1 MSESPRW
8 ERESQE
14 DLSAPAP
21 QPDAT
26 VEFNAEA
33 ELGLELEPD
42 ADRDVADGDVADR
55 EPRLAAARE
64 SLFAS
69 RDTARESLSATADSA
84 RESLLTT
91 ADTLST
97 TAAKVGR
104 WFASLDR
111 RPDFDVSARR
121 DPIAELT
128 PGAPYDTTDD
138 DDHDAPDTADDARSA
153 RFPLAL
159 RGYDRDAVDAH
170 LARLETENAL
180 LREQVGP
187 PMSITEEIERLGEQ
201 TASILVVAHDKAHE
215 TARNAHAQAARAVS
229 DAARDAERITAEAER
244 RLRELDDETDAV
256 WRERERLLDDV
267 REVSVTLASLA
278 DNASARFPP
287 AEPEPEPQRQPD
299 PTPMPVVFPDLTPE
313 PVPANAE

>member
-1 MSESPRW
+1 MSDFPRW

-21 QPDAT
+21 EPEAT
-26 VEFNAEA
+26 AEFD
-33 ELGLELEPD
+33 LGLELD
-42 ADRDVADGDVADR
+42 AVDDDVAADDNEEAA
-55 EPRLAAARE
+55 EPRLTAARE
-64 SLFAS
+64 SLLAS
-69 RDTARESLSATADSA
+69 RQAARESLSATADSA
-84 RESLLTT
+84 RESLSATV
-91 ADTLST
+91 DTLST
-97 TAAKVGR
+97 TAARVGR

>member
-26 VEFNAEA
+26 VEFNAELA
-33 ELGLELEPD
+33 FQVERE
-42 ADRDVADGDVADR
+42 ADGDEAAR
-55 EPRLAAARE
+55 EPRLAVARE
-64 SLFAS
+64 SLLAS
-69 RDTARESLSATADSA
+69 RDSARESLSA
-84 RESLLTT
+84 T

-111 RPDFDVSARR
+111 RPDFDPAARR

-128 PGAPYDTTDD
+128 PGAPYDPMDD
-138 DDHDAPDTADDARSA
+138 DASDASDASDHGDDARLA
-153 RFPLAL
+153 RFPLTL
-159 RGYDRDAVDAH
+159 RGYDRGAVDAH

-215 TARNAHAQAARAVS
+215 TARNAQAQAARAVS
-229 DAARDAERITAEAER
+229 DAARDAERITTEAER
-244 RLRELDDETDAV
+244 RLRELDEETDAV

-267 REVSVTLASLA
+267 REVSVTLATLA
-278 DNASARFPP
+278 DTASERFPP
-287 AEPEPEPQRQPD
+287 AEPEPEPEPQRQPD
-299 PTPMPVVFPDLTPE
+299 PTPMPVVFPDVTPE

>member
-26 VEFNAEA
+26 VEFNV
-33 ELGLELEPD
+33 D
-42 ADRDVADGDVADR
+42 ADCDDDPDEAPR

-64 SLFAS
+64 SLLAS
-69 RDTARESLSATADSA
+69 RETARESLS
-84 RESLLTT
+84 TT
-91 ADTLST
+91 ADRLST
-97 TAAKVGR
+97 TATRCGR
-104 WFASLDR
+104 WFAGLDR
-111 RPDFDVSARR
+111 RPDFDASARR

-128 PGAPYDTTDD
+128 PGAPDD
-138 DDHDAPDTADDARSA
+138 DTAEHPDDVRPA

-170 LARLETENAL
+170 FARLETENAL
-180 LREQVGP
+180 LREQTGP

-215 TARNAHAQAARAVS
+215 TARDAHAQAARAVS
-229 DAARDAERITAEAER
+229 DAARDAERITTEAER
-244 RLRELDDETDAV
+244 RLRELDEETDAV

-267 REVSVTLASLA
+267 REVSVTLATLA
-278 DNASARFPP
+278 DTASERFPP
-287 AEPEPEPQRQPD
+287 AEPEPV
-299 PTPMPVVFPDLTPE
+299 T
-313 PVPANAE
+313 ANAE